1 LYHFLIKFI
10 AVIKYEQIGGTV
22 LKYIIRRLLLLLPV
36 MLGVIFLVFFIIS
49 LTPGN
54 VASMILGDGATDERI
69 VELREEMGL
78 NDPLIIQYGR
88 YMGSLLRG
96 DMGVSY
102 ADGRSV
108 AGEIGQRFP
117 NTFKLTITAIILS
130 VLISIPIGVISAT
143 KQYSIFDNLGMIL
156 ALIGISMPS
165 FWIGLILI
173 IAFSLNL
180 GWFPSGGMSG
190 VMSLILPAFT
200 LAIASTASITRT
212 TRSSMLEV
220 IRQDYI
226 NTAKAKG
233 VSKNKVITKHAL
245 RNALIPAITV
255 IGLEFGVL
263 LGGAVLT
270 ETVFSWPGIG
280 RLMVQSIQRKDTPMV
295 LGCIIVFTLSFSI
308 VNLLIDILYAYL
320 DPRIKENY
328 K

>member
-1 LYHFLIKFI
+1 M
-10 AVIKYEQIGGTV
+10 
-22 LKYIIRRLLLLLPV
+22 LLPV
-36 MLGVIFLVFFIIS
+36 MIGVTFLVYFIIS
-49 LTPGN
+49 LTPGDA
-54 VASMILGDGATDERI
+54 ASMILGNGATKEAI
-69 VELREEMGL
+69 VELRHDMGL
-78 NDPLIIQYGR
+78 DKPVIIQYAV
-88 YMGSLLRG
+88 YVEKLVTG
-96 DMGVSY
+96 DMGISY
-102 ADGRSV
+102 STGKSV
-108 AGEIGQRFP
+108 ASEIGERFP

-143 KQYSIFDNLGMIL
+143 RQYSIFDNFGMIF
-156 ALIGISMPS
+156 ALVGISMPS
-165 FWIGLILI
+165 FWTGLILI

-190 VMSLILPAFT
+190 IKSLILPAFT

-233 VSKNKVITKHAL
+233 VSRSKVIRKHAL
-245 RNALIPAITV
+245 KNALIPAITV

-280 RLMVQSIQRKDTPMV
+280 RLMVESIQRKDTPMV
-295 LGCIIVFTLSFSI
+295 LGCVIVFALAFSL
-308 VNLLIDILYAYL
+308 VNLLIDILYAYI
-320 DPRIKENY
+320 DPRIKANY
-328 K
+328 N